1 MKILPVYYFPEIKEC
16 RMSGSFAWL
25 CICIPEAGH
34 FSFLDSD
41 AYPGTTGLALSTYL

>member
-25 CICIPEAGH
+25 CICILDGGH
-34 FSFLDSD
+34 FSFPNAD
-41 AYPGTTGLALSTYL
+41 ADPGTTSLER